1 MTLHDLRAGA
11 LLVIEKLLWEDCMFK
26 ALDSCLR
33 EYSIPEKKTSSPP
46 HAKQA
51 FVAENWPK

>member
-33 EYSIPEKKTSSPP
+33 EYSIPEKKPLPLLMLSK
-46 HAKQA
+46 HL
-51 FVAENWPK
+51 

>member
-51 FVAENWPK
+51 FVAEN